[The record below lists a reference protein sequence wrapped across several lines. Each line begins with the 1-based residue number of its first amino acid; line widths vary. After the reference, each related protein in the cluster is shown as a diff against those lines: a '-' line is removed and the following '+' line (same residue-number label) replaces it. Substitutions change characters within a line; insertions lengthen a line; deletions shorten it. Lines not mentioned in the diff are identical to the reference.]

1 MHTEHLIL
9 LEKSIDLMILRGV
22 LQDIYPPH
30 CKTASVILRLYQ
42 GIFKKINTPTE
53 GYMPT
58 DIWEIKCPLWYG
70 WYESILEI
78 TRNEKEKSRIVIQ
91 GKEYTTIYFQNG
103 HLLTETSLSC
113 YAFDEILDKETFL
126 KNVLKLQ

>member
-9 LEKSIDLMILRGV
+9 LEKSIDLMILRG
-22 LQDIYPPH
+22 LFEDIYPQH
-30 CKTASVILRLYQ
+30 CKTASLILKLYQ
-42 GIFKKINTPTE
+42 GIFNKINNPAN
-53 GYMPT
+53 
-58 DIWEIKCPLWYG
+58 IWEIKCPVWWG

-78 TRNEKEKSRIVIQ
+78 TRNEKDKSRIVIE